1 MVTEFSVLNTKTHG
15 GFNELLIQLTKSG
28 TMAAKC
34 VNFFLPNTEMANL
47 VYDFGMEKIY
57 HHILVKKNHWPI
69 KSKLPDPILG
79 MSGIFLEQCS
89 IAHRF
94 LSPISLP

>member
-1 MVTEFSVLNTKTHG
+1 MLNTKTHG

-47 VYDFGMEKIY
+47 VYDLGMEKIY
-57 HHILVKKNHWPI
+57 HDSFHILVNSNH
-69 KSKLPDPILG
+69 G
-79 MSGIFLEQCS
+79 Q
-89 IAHRF
+89 
-94 LSPISLP
+94 